1 MEEFRRRTEAACA
14 AIGEFAY
21 LSVLPPQGSIYLFVN
36 IKRTGLTSR
45 EFAAQLLE
53 RYHILVVPGN
63 AFGTSGEGYVRLA
76 LTLGVDR
83 IREAFDRLP
92 KDRF

>member
-1 MEEFRRRTEAACA
+1 MCIRD
-14 AIGEFAY
+14 
-21 LSVLPPQGSIYLFVN
+21 
-36 IKRTGLTSR
+36 
-45 EFAAQLLE
+45 

-83 IREAFDRLP
+83 IQEAFARLP